1 MTTLLSKLVIDIT
14 ALPSR
19 EQAPTMYFR
28 RYQYTVVYRIY
39 PTVSARTVKSMMHP
53 SCGAANFGGSRPFQA
68 ALPDALQ

>member
-39 PTVSARTVKSMMHP
+39 PTVSLLRVTKP
-53 SCGAANFGGSRPFQA
+53 GSD
-68 ALPDALQ
+68 L